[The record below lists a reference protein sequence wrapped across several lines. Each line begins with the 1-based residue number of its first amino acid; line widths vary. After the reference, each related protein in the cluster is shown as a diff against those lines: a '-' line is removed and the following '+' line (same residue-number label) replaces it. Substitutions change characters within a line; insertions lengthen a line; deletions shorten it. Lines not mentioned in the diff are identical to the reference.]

1 MADTFPFQQQ
11 YDEMDCGAA
20 CLRMVAR
27 YHGQSYPLEQLK
39 DWMQAGADGVS
50 IADITT
56 VAEQIGLRTLTAQ
69 ISYDRL
75 ADDIPLP
82 VIVWWQQAHFVV
94 VYDIDD
100 KTATVADP
108 AIGKMELPRAEFEAG
123 FVHERSEEREVGTVI
138 LLETTPEFLAAEMPA
153 DPTTAVRIS
162 GFRFMWQYLRDY
174 RGLLLNLGLGVVLWC
189 VLTAIF
195 PFLIRA
201 LVDQGIDAQDF
212 NFVLLV
218 LGAWAVLF
226 ASQLSVEYV
235 RSWIVLHLG
244 SRINI
249 RLLSDF
255 LMRLLSMPLRF
266 FDRRRTGDLLQRIY
280 DNERVERLLTTNSL
294 LTIFSAVT
302 LVVFA
307 LVLFVFDVPIALVFG
322 LFTVA
327 YFGWVLLFQRRRKA
341 LDHRR
346 HDRALEN
353 YNQTL
358 ELMSGITDIKLA
370 NAEQRKRWAWENTEA
385 RLFNV
390 GVQYT
395 RVEQY
400 QRLGT
405 RFFNESKNILIT
417 VLAAKA
423 VIDGQMSL
431 GALVAIQYILGQL
444 NAPTNQL
451 IGFIWSLQDAGVSL
465 ERMREVYDSPEAERV
480 EEKVAILPE
489 QQDLHLDDVSFQYTG
504 TTSVPVLRNLSLDLP
519 EGTTTAIIG
528 SSGSGK
534 TTLLKLLLNIYQP
547 DSGVIRLGDIDLQ
560 NVRDHDWRARCGA
573 VLQDGYLFS
582 DTVARNVALG
592 FERVDKARLIY
603 ACKTAHIQQH
613 VEQLPLGYDT
623 VIGPSGI
630 GLSEGQRQRLLLA
643 RAIYKDPAF
652 VFLDEATNALD
663 AFTETVVLDKLEP
676 FLRGRTAVIVAHRLS
691 TVRRADQIVLLE
703 GGEIV
708 ERGNHAQLMARQGLY
723 YRMVQ
728 TQRNIDTL

>member
-1 MADTFPFQQQ
+1 MADTYPFQQQ

-27 YHGQSYPLEQLK
+27 YHGQAYPMEQLK

-50 IADITT
+50 IADITN
-56 VAEQIGLRTLTAQ
+56 VAEQIGLRTLTAR

-75 ADDIPLP
+75 AEDIPLP
-82 VIVWWQQAHFVV
+82 VVVWWQRAHFVV
-94 VYDIDD
+94 VYEVDE
-100 KTATVADP
+100 KMATVGDP
-108 AIGKMELPRAEFEAG
+108 AVGIIRLPRAEFEAS
-123 FVHERSEEREVGTVI
+123 FVNDRIDDTEVGTVV
-138 LLETTPEFLAAEMPA
+138 LFETTPAFGRSTPSLNE
-153 DPTTAVRIS
+153 PTTPRPS
-162 GFRFMWQYLRDY
+162 GWRFLWQYLRDY
-174 RGLLLNLGLGVVLWC
+174 RGLLLNLALGVLLWC

-255 LMRLLSMPLRF
+255 LMRLLQMPLQF

-294 LTIFSAVT
+294 LTVFSAVT

-307 LVLFVFDVPIALVFG
+307 LVLLIFDWIIALIFL

-327 YFGWVLLFQRRRKA
+327 YFGWVLLFQRRRKL

-346 HDRALEN
+346 HDRALDN

-385 RLFNV
+385 RLFNL
-390 GVQYT
+390 GIQYT

-431 GALVAIQYILGQL
+431 GTLVAIQYILGQL

-465 ERMREVYDSPEAERV
+465 ERMREVFDAPQAESADG
-480 EEKVAILPE
+480 KVRTLPE
-489 QQDLHLDDVSFQYTG
+489 TRTLYLEQVSFRYG
-504 TTSVPVLRNLSLDLP
+504 GASGPWVLRQLDLTIP
-519 EGTTTAIIG
+519 EGGVTAIIG

-547 DSGVIRLGDIDLQ
+547 DQGRIRLGGIDLRQ
-560 NVRDHDWRARCGA
+560 LRDHDYRARCGV

-592 FERVDKARLIY
+592 FERVDKARLVY
-603 ACKTAHIQQH
+603 ACKTAHIQRY
-613 VEQLPLGYDT
+613 VEQLPMGYDT
-623 VIGPSGI
+623 VIGPSGT

-643 RAIYKDPAF
+643 RAIYKDPDF

-663 AFTETVVLDKLEP
+663 AFTETVVLDKLAA
-676 FLRGRTAVIVAHRLS
+676 FLRDRTAVIVAHRLS

-703 GGEIV
+703 DGEII
-708 ERGNHAQLMARQGLY
+708 ERGTHEQLMARGEAY
-723 YRMVQ
+723 YRMVR
-728 TQRNIDTL
+728 TQQSIDAA